1 MGFFDKIKKVFGS
14 EDDVEYQ
21 NTDETNNK
29 DELAEDK
36 EEKEIQPINSEE
48 SVLNN
53 KVSDEQKVIRNF
65 KYLDDLIHSRMKEI
79 VLDSDIVLGS
89 DEESQYLEG
98 IKLDVDD
105 FAIDGN
111 GHTIDAQGLTR
122 IFYCTGKNVIIKN
135 IILKNGHVEDGGAI
149 YNDDGELTIISST
162 INNNIAGRDGG
173 AIHNSDGELTIIS
186 STLTE
191 NTAYGSG
198 GAIHNKDGEITI
210 TETTLTENTARWNG
224 GAIHNK
230 DGEITIIETTLT
242 ENTANSDGGA
252 IHNNCSLTITSST
265 LTENTAKFGGAIHNK
280 DGEITIIET
289 TLTENTA
296 RWNGGAIHNNGSLTI
311 TESIFNNNTAQREGG
326 AIFNQDECVMTITGS
341 TLTENT
347 AEYGG
352 AIHNNG
358 SLTITSSTLTEN
370 TARWDGGA
378 IHNEKG
384 ELTITSS
391 TLTEN
396 TANIYGGAIYNHG
409 GTPIIIN
416 CEILFNKSEES
427 IISNSDS
434 SFNNANLEFQYTKFN
449 DNQSEYIISNKDD
462 AKLVIIE
469 GEFRRNNV
477 EESVI
482 YNDGKSST
490 IDKTIFENK
499 LSTAH
504 NIINQSNLTL
514 ISPKIKDDGKTILNS
529 GQILIKRSSKDF
541 ENKIYGDGIVE
552 TSSIPVGQKS
562 DFSYLDKKIH
572 KSPSKEII
580 LEEDIYL
587 ENYELDFYEGGIELD
602 IDGLVIDGNGHAIDG
617 RGKTRIFIITGNN
630 ITLKNIT
637 FKNGHSYKNYNSP
650 INNNGGAIKNNL
662 NQNISINN
670 CKFISNTS
678 EGRSGAIHNIG
689 GLSIVESNFH
699 ENTAISGGS
708 ISNEHGSLT
717 INKSTFK
724 DNIARTS
731 GAICNNGSLTIME
744 SEFNENIAQD
754 LGGSGAIQNR
764 ADGELNI
771 IHSIFNQNAA
781 KDGNSGAI
789 NNMGTLI
796 IKKSK
801 FTRNTAECKLIKHG
815 IGGAIRNSNSLIIVK
830 SELSDNES
838 NYGGAIYNNDGELIL
853 KESSLNNNIAI
864 NGGAVFNHSELN
876 IAESTFNSNMAN
888 SGGAIVNK
896 GELNITESTFNS
908 NMAKEG
914 HGAISSNNYELTI
927 KNCKFNNNKPND
939 Y

>member
-1 MGFFDKIKKVFGS
+1 
-14 EDDVEYQ
+14 
-21 NTDETNNK
+21 
-29 DELAEDK
+29 
-36 EEKEIQPINSEE
+36 
-48 SVLNN
+48 
-53 KVSDEQKVIRNF
+53 
-65 KYLDDLIHSRMKEI
+65 
-79 VLDSDIVLGS
+79 
-89 DEESQYLEG
+89 
-98 IKLDVDD
+98 
-105 FAIDGN
+105 
-111 GHTIDAQGLTR
+111 
-122 IFYCTGKNVIIKN
+122 
-135 IILKNGHVEDGGAI
+135 
-149 YNDDGELTIISST
+149 
-162 INNNIAGRDGG
+162 
-173 AIHNSDGELTIIS
+173 
-186 STLTE
+186 
-191 NTAYGSG
+191 
-198 GAIHNKDGEITI
+198 
-210 TETTLTENTARWNG
+210 
-224 GAIHNK
+224 
-230 DGEITIIETTLT
+230 
-242 ENTANSDGGA
+242 
-252 IHNNCSLTITSST
+252 
-265 LTENTAKFGGAIHNK
+265 
-280 DGEITIIET
+280 
-289 TLTENTA
+289 
-296 RWNGGAIHNNGSLTI
+296 
-311 TESIFNNNTAQREGG
+311 
-326 AIFNQDECVMTITGS
+326 MTITGS